1 MAGNDRKFDV
11 RGDIANQ
18 VAFKIR
24 ELLETPLNEYQ
35 DPAWVQATEL
45 FVEIVVPCE
54 AYSSEALYD
63 LGVDI
68 AREAEKRGSR
78 ATYQAIPGMYNE
90 RLASDSVEAGG
101 DTRKVDYSKKVESIK
116 SWLSNYEKWFK

>member
-1 MAGNDRKFDV
+1 MAGNDRKCDV
-11 RGDIANQ
+11 RGFIANHI
-18 VAFKIR
+18 ARKIR

-54 AYSSEALYD
+54 SYYSEALYD

-68 AREAEKRGSR
+68 KNEAEKRGNR
-78 ATYQAIPGMYNE
+78 TTYQAIPGMYNE
-90 RLASDSVEAGG
+90 RLASGSISPGS
-101 DTRKVDYSKKVESIK
+101 DTRVINYSKKIESLR
-116 SWLSNYEKWFK
+116 SWLSNYEK

>member
-1 MAGNDRKFDV
+1 MAGNDHKFDV

-18 VAFKIR
+18 VALKIR

-35 DPAWVQATEL
+35 DPAWVQAAEL
-45 FVEIVVPCE
+45 FVEIVAPCE

-68 AREAEKRGSR
+68 AKEAEKRSNR
-78 ATYQAIPGMYNE
+78 AAYQAIPA
-90 RLASDSVEAGG
+90 RTIVE
-101 DTRKVDYSKKVESIK
+101 
-116 SWLSNYEKWFK
+116 